1 MARAETVSFEEF
13 QSSEPP
19 QRRKRHPLR
28 NTIVTLVV
36 LVVLAVAAYLV
47 AEPLAEQFAGEAVK
61 VAVAK
66 ELGANQDDVHVDLG
80 SGSIILQLINRRV
93 NHIDVDIDRF
103 SSGALTGSA
112 VFAASGVPLDS
123 NKPVSKVAITASL
136 DADALH
142 SLLTSGA
149 AAAATPTTV
158 AFAGKDVRIGTT
170 LTILGAAVATSVDLA
185 PSVAN
190 GQLVL
195 TPAAI
200 TIGTAHFTVAQL
212 QASPLG
218 GLVSG
223 LAAPRTMC
231 VASSLPNNLDLKS
244 VSVRGKHLLVGV
256 GGSNLTLSS
265 LAHKGTCPA
274 G

>member
-19 QRRKRHPLR
+19 QRRRRHPLR
-28 NTIVTLVV
+28 NTIVTLAI
-36 LVVLAVAAYLV
+36 LAVLAVAAYLV
-47 AEPLAEQFAGEAVK
+47 AEPLAEQFAGEFVK
-61 VAVAK
+61 VGVAQ

-80 SGSIILQLINRRV
+80 TGSVILQLINRRV
-93 NHIDVDIDRF
+93 NHIDVKISRF
-103 SSGALTGSA
+103 TSGSLSGSA
-112 VFAASGVPLDS
+112 VFTASGVPLDM
-123 NKPVSKVAITASL
+123 NKPVSKIGIVASL
-136 DADALH
+136 DSDALH
-142 SLLTSGA
+142 TLVTSGA
-149 AAAATPTTV
+149 AATAAPTTV

-244 VSVRGKHLLVGV
+244 VAVKGKHLLVGV
-256 GGSNLTLSS
+256 GGTDLTLSS